1 MGEEREKRDVFTN
14 QGEHV
19 IRVREVGKRWVSI
32 QFDPGV
38 GCDASDDIWL
48 SADEADQLA
57 KALVAVANGLKE
69 NES

>member
-1 MGEEREKRDVFTN
+1 MGEEREKRDVFTA
-14 QGEHV
+14 
-19 IRVREVGKRWVSI
+19 EVGRKYRVSI